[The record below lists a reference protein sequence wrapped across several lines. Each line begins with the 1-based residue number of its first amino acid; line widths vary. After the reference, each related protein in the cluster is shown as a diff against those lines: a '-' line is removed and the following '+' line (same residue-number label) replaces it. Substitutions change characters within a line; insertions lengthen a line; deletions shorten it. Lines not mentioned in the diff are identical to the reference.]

1 MLYSQSVVPSV
12 KEPGPISDA
21 IMAKID
27 TTVQWLA
34 DLLAGDLSFQGTDRS
49 AHPLYA
55 LHPFAARFPHGLPG
69 YFIDGLTGRGDTVLD
84 PMCGS
89 GITLL
94 EGWAAGRN
102 VIGVD
107 LDPLARRQARARTA
121 ALCASEVCQAG
132 AAALGRSEELAEESS
147 AHRDPL
153 QVVRDDMDAATREFL
168 DYWFFTDTQ
177 RELACLIL
185 AIREE
190 PDDELR
196 NLLEVIFSSTIV
208 TKSGGVS
215 RARDLAH
222 TRPHRVSD
230 KVPRRPIPLFRS
242 LVERA
247 AEAYAT
253 VDPARVG
260 DRNVVAGDAR
270 SLPLDDD
277 SVDLIV
283 TSPPYANALDYM
295 RAHKFSLAWLGEP
308 IPSLTQLRREYIGS
322 ESGGGRSTATSP
334 GRLPTAVQGV
344 VERVGDADA
353 GKSRVLERYFTDMA
367 ASISEMHRVLR
378 PGSAAVIV
386 VGASTMRG
394 ILVPTHDCLGEL
406 ASASGFEVVGVSPRN
421 LDRDRRMMPAR
432 NFGRTGSSA
441 GENTGIERRMHTEYV
456 IGAVKPGRHR

>member
-1 MLYSQSVVPSV
+1 MATYPKLDPRQRLPS
-12 KEPGPISDA
+12 
-21 IMAKID
+21 
-27 TTVQWLA
+27 
-34 DLLAGDLSFQGTDRS
+34 LLAGDLAFQAPARL

-69 YFIDGLTGRGDTVLD
+69 YFIDALTEYGDTVLD

-94 EGWAAGRN
+94 EGWTAGRS

-107 LDPLARRQARARTA
+107 LDPLARRQARARTT
-121 ALCASEVCQAG
+121 ALNAVEVRQAG
-132 AAALGRSEELAEESS
+132 EKALRGSADLMAGLRRHQDPLAAAKEA
-147 AHRDPL
+147 
-153 QVVRDDMDAATREFL
+153 MDAPTREFL
-168 DYWFFTDTQ
+168 DYWFFPDTQ
-177 RELACLIL
+177 RELACLTL

-190 PDDELR
+190 PDDDLR

-230 KVPRRPIPLFRS
+230 KVPRRPIPLFAN

-247 AEAYAT
+247 ADAYGV
-253 VDPARVG
+253 VDRDAVG
-260 DRNVVAGDAR
+260 ECNIFDGDAR
-270 SLPLDDD
+270 SLPVPDG

-295 RAHKFSLAWLGEP
+295 RAHKFSLAWLGDP
-308 IPSLTQLRREYIGS
+308 IPSLTSLRREYIGS
-322 ESGGGRSTATSP
+322 ESAGGKATSMIP
-334 GRLPTAVQGV
+334 LPATVEAVV
-344 VERVGDADA
+344 DRVGESDSA
-353 GKSRVLERYFTDMA
+353 KSRVLRRYFSDML

-386 VGASTMRG
+386 VGPSTMRG
-394 ILVPTHDCLGEL
+394 ILVPTHECLAEL
-406 ASASGFEVVGVSPRN
+406 ARRAGFVVVDVAPRN

-432 NFGRTGSSA
+432 HAGGRGA
-441 GENTGIERRMHTEYV
+441 ANADPTGIEKRMHTEYV
-456 IGAVKPGRHR
+456 IGAIKP